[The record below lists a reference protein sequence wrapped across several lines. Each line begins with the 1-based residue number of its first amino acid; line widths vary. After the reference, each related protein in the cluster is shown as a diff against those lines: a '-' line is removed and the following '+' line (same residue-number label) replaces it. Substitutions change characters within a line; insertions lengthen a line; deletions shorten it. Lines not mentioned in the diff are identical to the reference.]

1 MYFLASPSGLQF
13 RFLSAPLNASG
24 VFVRIPNK
32 RRVANGVEGA

>member
-24 VFVRIPNK
+24 VSVRIPNK
-32 RRVANGVEGA
+32 RRVANEVEGA